1 MGAAQE
7 NVSMFGKR
15 KQEVRKSV
23 RWRIAGIALGALVII
38 GMAGPQPAGPEPASL
53 RATPVQADLARLE
66 DSIRRAER
74 ALPLKPDNEA
84 RIVWHT
90 PHVKTPYAMVYLH
103 GNGASQEEGDPIH
116 EALAAR
122 YGCNL
127 FLPRLAG
134 HGLEGNDPMM
144 DLTADAWVQSALD
157 AIMVGKAIGEKVIL
171 VSCSTGSTL
180 ALYLAARFPDLVDGH
195 ILLSPNIDMRDS
207 RAFLLSGPW
216 GLQFARAVRLGKYYE
231 WEAPPAAHPYWYTRY
246 RLEGLTVLKTMID
259 AMMVDETFAD
269 VDDPVLLTYYF
280 RDDAHQDD
288 IVSVPRMREMYAA
301 LGTPDP
307 LKREVALPEANTHII
322 ASDMFNADL
331 GPLWT
336 ALVQFCEEVLRLTP
350 VSDTDFRPYL
360 DQRG

>member
-1 MGAAQE
+1 MGKAQE
-7 NVSMFGKR
+7 DVSMFGKR
-15 KQEVRKSV
+15 KQEVRKAV
-23 RWRIAGIALGALVII
+23 RWRIAGIALGALVIV
-38 GMAGPQPAGPEPASL
+38 GMAGPQPAGPDPDRL
-53 RATPVQADLARLE
+53 RPIPVRTDLVALE
-66 DSIRRAER
+66 DSIRRAEI
-74 ALPLKPDNEA
+74 ALPIKPDNEA
-84 RIVWHT
+84 RIIWHT

-134 HGLEGNDPMM
+134 HGLEGDDPMM

-157 AIMVGKAIGEKVIL
+157 AIMVGKALGEKVIL

-180 ALYLAARFPDLVDGH
+180 ALYLAARYPDLVDGH
-195 ILLSPNIDMRDS
+195 ILLSPNIDMRDP

-231 WEAPPAAHPYWYTRY
+231 WEAPLAAHPYWYTRY

-259 AMMVDETFAD
+259 AMMVDETFAA

-280 RDDAHQDD
+280 RDDKHQDD
-288 IVSVPRMREMYAA
+288 IVSVHRMREMYAA
-301 LGTPDP
+301 FGTPVS
-307 LKREVALPEANTHII
+307 LKRDIALPDANTHII
-322 ASDMFNADL
+322 ASDMFNQNL
-331 GPLWT
+331 EPLWT
-336 ALVQFCEEVLRLTP
+336 VLVQFCEEVLQLTP
-350 VSDTDFRPYL
+350 VNDTDFRPYL
-360 DQRG
+360 DTRG